1 MTMRNNY
8 LTIFCNLRHIYYFP
22 LVVLFAL
29 LFSSCTISKQ
39 SQYFRKLS
47 KDTTLTNT
55 VVNNYEST
63 IVKGD
68 RLAISLSSLNP
79 QEDAIFNGMSS
90 NIAATNTNIGGYL
103 VQENG
108 TIQLHRLGTV
118 LVEGLTRRALIKQ
131 LEKKLEAYTKDPLVQ
146 ITYLNHKVTVIGEVA
161 RPQVYNMAEEQISLI
176 DLLVQS
182 GDALPTAN
190 RADVTIIREEGN
202 SRNVKHLNLEDNS
215 IFISP
220 WYFIK
225 PNDIVLVNA
234 DVNKYLKTEK
244 RNRLQNN
251 ISLTASI
258 VSLAIIILSRVI
270 K

>member
-1 MTMRNNY
+1 MMKNNC
-8 LTIFCNLRHIYYFP
+8 LIRFCKTGYICCCFI
-22 LVVLFAL
+22 VTSFVLL
-29 LFSSCTISKQ
+29 LSSCGISKQ
-39 SQYFRKLS
+39 SQYFRKLA
-47 KDTTLTNT
+47 KDTTLTGT

-68 RLAISLSSLNP
+68 RLAISVTSLNP
-79 QEDAIFNGMSS
+79 QEDLIFNGAVASTS
-90 NIAATNTNIGGYL
+90 AGTGASVGGYL

-108 TIQLHRLGTV
+108 TIQLHRLGSIM
-118 LVEGLTRRALIKQ
+118 VEGLTRRALIKQ

-146 ITYLNHKVTVIGEVA
+146 VTYLNHKVTVIGEVA
-161 RPQVYNMAEEQISLI
+161 RPQVYNMGEEQISIL

-182 GDALPTAN
+182 GDATPNAN
-190 RADVTIIREEGN
+190 RADITIIREEGN
-202 SRNVKHLNLEDNS
+202 TRNIKHVNLEDNS
-215 IFISP
+215 IFTSP

-234 DVNKYLKTEK
+234 DANKYIKSER

-251 ISLTASI
+251 LSLTASI
-258 VSLAIIILSRVI
+258 VSLALILLSTFV